1 MSATRLETI
10 RDLLAQ
16 NPNDS
21 FLLYGLANEY
31 KNGGDLAAAVETY
44 QRLFELHPE
53 YVAAYY
59 QCGQVHELAGD
70 LEQAAEV
77 YDRGIAVARRIGD
90 AHTLSE
96 LQAARDILG

>member
-1 MSATRLETI
+1 MATRLELI
-10 RDLLAQ
+10 QQMLEQ
-16 NPNDS
+16 KPNDT

-31 KNGGDLAAAVETY
+31 KNVGDLPKALETY
-44 QRLFELHPE
+44 QQLMASNPD

-59 QCGQVHELAGD
+59 HCGQTLEKAGD
-70 LEQAAEV
+70 ETAAAET

-90 AHTLSE
+90 AHALSE